1 MHDGDVLLNQRIAD
15 GIRSGEVTL
24 AFRRWS
30 TPRVRAGASFVTSVG
45 VILVGAVDRVSG
57 ATPDEARAAG
67 ASSVDELVGGR
78 TELPLYR
85 IGLSWGGPDPREAL
99 SADASFTAA
108 QRAELDSRLARWDA
122 RTPWTRQ
129 TLELI
134 RDRPATR
141 APDLAAAMGRETAP
155 FKRDVRRLKELGLT
169 RSLDVGY
176 RLSPRGRAYLDGGEP
191 GGSAPR

>member
-1 MHDGDVLLNQRIAD
+1 MVGMLLNQRIAD

-24 AFRRWS
+24 AFRRWA
-30 TPRVRAGASFVTSVG
+30 TPRVKPGGSFLSSVG
-45 VILVGAVDRVSG
+45 IVLVGPVDEVSG

-67 ASSVDELVGGR
+67 ASSVDEVVGGR

-99 SADASFTAA
+99 SADTSFTAEQLEA
-108 QRAELDSRLARWDA
+108 LAATLARWDA
-122 RTPWTRQ
+122 STPWTRQ
-129 TLELI
+129 TLELV

-141 APDLAAAMGRETAP
+141 APDLAASVGRETAP

-169 RSLDVGY
+169 HSLEVGY
-176 RLSPRGRAYLDGGEP
+176 RLSPRGRAYLDRAESGAT
-191 GGSAPR
+191 S

>member
-1 MHDGDVLLNQRIAD
+1 MLLDQRTAD

-24 AFRRWS
+24 AFRRWAR
-30 TPRVRAGASFVTSVG
+30 PRVTPGGSFLSSVG
-45 VILVGAVDRVSG
+45 VVLVGAVDEVGG
-57 ATPDEARAAG
+57 ATPEEARAAG
-67 ASSVDELVGGR
+67 ASSVDEVVGGR

-85 IGLSWGGPDPREAL
+85 IGLSWGGPDPRDAL
-99 SADASFTAA
+99 SADTSFTAEQLA
-108 QRAELDSRLARWDA
+108 DLEARLARWDA

-141 APDLAAAMGRETAP
+141 APDLAASLGRETVP

-169 RSLDVGY
+169 HSLEVGY
-176 RLSPRGRAYLDGGEP
+176 RLSPRGEAYLDRVGAARGG
-191 GGSAPR
+191 R